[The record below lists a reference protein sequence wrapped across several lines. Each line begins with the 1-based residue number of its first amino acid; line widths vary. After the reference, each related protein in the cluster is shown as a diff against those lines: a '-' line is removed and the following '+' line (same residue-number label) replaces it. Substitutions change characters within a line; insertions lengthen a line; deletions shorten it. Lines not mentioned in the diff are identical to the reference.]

1 MHNYYNTILFPI
13 YELPSCLCAHTHT
26 HTHRI
31 DNDNI
36 FNSSNDDEFA
46 VPYTQE
52 SPATSVESY

>member
-1 MHNYYNTILFPI
+1 MHTYYNTISFPP
-13 YELPSCLCAHTHT
+13 YELPSCLCAHTH
-26 HTHRI
+26 RI

-36 FNSSNDDEFA
+36 LNSSNDDEFA